1 MSSNPFWD
9 FSLKHYA
16 KAPVRQQCLQLQEE
30 AGANVNVVLFALWLA
45 SENRL
50 FDHDLVLHH
59 AEFLCWH
66 EQVIVP
72 LRQARFGVKQSGLSE
87 SLYEVV
93 KQSELDAERVEQDI
107 LYSLLQQFAEASGE
121 LSLQQLAQWNVRAYL
136 QILPLA
142 DELVDQNIEKLVGDV
157 FVDIT
162 T

>member
-1 MSSNPFWD
+1 MSANPFWD
-9 FSLKHYA
+9 FSLKRYA
-16 KAPVRQQCLQLQEE
+16 KTPVQQQCLQLQED

-72 LRQARFGVKQSGLSE
+72 LRQARFGVKQSGLSD
-87 SLYEVV
+87 SLYKAV

-107 LYSLLQQFAEASGE
+107 LYSLLPQFSVASGE
-121 LSLQQLAQWNVRAYL
+121 LSLQQLAVWNLRAYL
-136 QILPLA
+136 QMLSLPE
-142 DELVDQNIEKLVGDV
+142 DLVSRHAQQLGAAV
-157 FVDIT
+157 FEI
-162 T
+162 